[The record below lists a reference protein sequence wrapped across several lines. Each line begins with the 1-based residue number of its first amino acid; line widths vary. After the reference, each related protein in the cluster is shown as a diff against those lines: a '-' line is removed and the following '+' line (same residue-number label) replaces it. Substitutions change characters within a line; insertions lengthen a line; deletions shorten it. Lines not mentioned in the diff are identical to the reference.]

1 MSRNYKNI
9 IKLRKNAFG
18 EERRKNLNKEIV
30 KDSTPIP
37 LPLEYEDIDREFKK
51 WVDESLRIVF
61 ENRELPTFSLFSNQR
76 FSEFMQSWDEVDEK
90 KNLIVNFKT
99 VTRENNPKGGTLLGN
114 TKNIPGDYSILMKRV
129 EAYDKANRKYYIDYR
144 VKQPFTVDL
153 IYTVGIITNKYE
165 LLNEFNQKVNE
176 QFKSINCYIR
186 PNGHLIPMKL
196 NDISDESEYNIDNR
210 TYYSQNYSITVMAY
224 IMPKESFI
232 VEEIPNMIFAG
243 FEGEKR
249 KGSYAEIEELPCWM
263 EKEDENKK
271 DYDYIP
277 INIRIHFDTCNFS
290 GYKFKI
296 DTNFQTKNIKLTN
309 VRSFKITVNDV
320 EVELNEDFS
329 IKEHDEI
336 KISKLI
342 RYNSYE
348 DAEILIEG
356 FNLSEIYN
364 TKDEI
369 YEKEIIID

>member
-51 WVDESLRIVF
+51 WVDKDLRIVF

-186 PNGHLIPMKL
+186 PNGHFIPMKL

-224 IMPKESFI
+224 IMPKDSFF
-232 VEEIPNMIFAG
+232 VEEIPNMVFAG

-263 EKEDENKK
+263 EKEDENEKE
-271 DYDYIP
+271 YDYVP
-277 INIRIHFDTCNFS
+277 INVRIHFDACNFS

-329 IKEHDEI
+329 VKEHDEI

-348 DAEILIEG
+348 DAEIIIEG
-356 FNLSEIYN
+356 FNLSESYN

>member
-9 IKLRKNAFG
+9 IKLRKTAFG
-18 EERRKNLNKEIV
+18 EERRRNLNKEIV

-51 WVDESLRIVF
+51 WVDEGLRIVF

-165 LLNEFNQKVNE
+165 LLNDFNQKVNE

-186 PNGHLIPMKL
+186 PNGHFIPMKL

-224 IMPKESFI
+224 IMPKDSFI
-232 VEEIPNMIFAG
+232 VEEIPNMIFTG

-249 KGSYAEIEELPCWM
+249 KGSYAEIEELPCWF
-263 EKEDENKK
+263 EKEKEF
-271 DYDYIP
+271 DYVP
-277 INIRIHFDTCNFS
+277 INIRIHFDACNFS

-296 DTNFQTKNIKLTN
+296 DTNFQTKNVKLTN
-309 VRSFKITVNDV
+309 VRSFKITVNDA

-329 IKEHDEI
+329 VKEHDEI

-356 FNLSEIYN
+356 FNLSESYN